1 MSPKGSALTGPMV
14 VELVGPLV
22 DDRGALL
29 RTVDEALRRAGI
41 EPRPGA
47 LAQVAGGSVAWALGT
62 LLDGHGRADEPDRA
76 ATIAREVQAG
86 WERAARSGFVARPDA
101 VSWWGR
107 RLDSSATTLVCT
119 SLPEAIALAVG
130 EAAGLEGLAA
140 ALVPADGGD
149 GLPRP
154 DRIRSALAD
163 RRVVASDVTAAVT
176 SPAALLAATGAGCG
190 RVVLVGAAGPVAEM
204 LAEHRSATLDAIE

>member
-62 LLDGHGRADEPDRA
+62 LLDGHGRADEPDRVA
-76 ATIAREVQAG
+76 SITREVEAG
-86 WERAARSGFVARPDA
+86 WERAARSGLVARPDA
-101 VSWWGR
+101 VSWWRR
-107 RLDSSATTLVCT
+107 RLDGPATTLVCT
-119 SLPEAIALAVG
+119 SLPQAVALAVG
-130 EAAGLEGLAA
+130 EAAGLEGFAA
-140 ALVPADGGD
+140 ALVPAGGGD

-154 DRIRSALAD
+154 DRIRSALAA
-163 RRVVASDVTAAVT
+163 RQLVAAEVTAAVT
-176 SPAALLAATGAGCG
+176 SPAALLAAMAAGCG
-190 RVVLVGAAGPVAEM
+190 RVVLVGAAGPAAEM
-204 LAEHRSATLDAIE
+204 LAEHRAATLDAID